1 MRTAWLWSITA
12 FVPLVG
18 SEWRAPTVSR
28 PLLSQPSR
36 RGKARRA
43 ILQTLQIHRFKA
55 LLGAVN
61 EDAQVVAID
70 AKVAANLVLVALF
83 QEHLAKDAAVAFG
96 QIVKDLAHFLF
107 HLPGRHGTEYVD
119 CRVGNLVGCLV
130 FKRAS
135 AGRSAVLLKQN
146 IVADRIDEGTEPL
159 RLANAFRAAQ
169 DREEACKRFL
179 ANIFDG
185 LWTTQADTQLQLNQF
200 AEIRNKVFLRAEVAG
215 AKTLQVR
222 RIEGLKLHG
231 LASRN
236 TRVVNIL
243 ALK

>member
-70 AKVAANLVLVALF
+70 AKVEA
-83 QEHLAKDAAVAFG
+83 HLAKDAAVAFG

-146 IVADRIDEGTEPL
+146 IVAD
-159 RLANAFRAAQ
+159 
-169 DREEACKRFL
+169 
-179 ANIFDG
+179 
-185 LWTTQADTQLQLNQF
+185 
-200 AEIRNKVFLRAEVAG
+200 
-215 AKTLQVR
+215 
-222 RIEGLKLHG
+222 
-231 LASRN
+231 
-236 TRVVNIL
+236 
-243 ALK
+243 